1 MERELWSIISGAIT
15 DVSQTRKSA
24 HRFTY
29 DVALIARVYLWSVL
43 HDRPVNWACRR
54 SSWSLAT
61 GPSRLPNQSTM
72 SRRLPTEAMQEFL
85 QALGRRLSGD
95 RYSGLVKMIDG
106 KPMPIARHSQD
117 RDATF
122 GRGAG
127 GLDKGYKLHA
137 LWGRGNMPLA
147 WSVKPM
153 NVHEKVM
160 AAELFCQLRDGGYIL
175 ADANYEASHLH
186 ELAASHNHQLLS
198 PRQHPG
204 SSLGHRRHS
213 QHRLRAI
220 QLLEG
225 PSRFGQQLYQLR
237 REIEGRFSG
246 LTSFGGGLV
255 CLPPW
260 VRHLHRVERFVHAKL
275 LINAARIIRL
285 KNQRGKQLH
294 A

>member
-72 SRRLPTEAMQEFL
+72 SRRLPSEAIQEFL
-85 QALGRRLSGD
+85 HALGRRLSGD
-95 RYSGLVKMIDG
+95 RYSGLIKMIDG
-106 KPMPIARHSQD
+106 KPMPISRHSQD

-147 WSVKPM
+147 
-153 NVHEKVM
+153 
-160 AAELFCQLRDGGYIL
+160 
-175 ADANYEASHLH
+175 
-186 ELAASHNHQLLS
+186 
-198 PRQHPG
+198 
-204 SSLGHRRHS
+204 
-213 QHRLRAI
+213 
-220 QLLEG
+220 
-225 PSRFGQQLYQLR
+225 
-237 REIEGRFSG
+237 
-246 LTSFGGGLV
+246 
-255 CLPPW
+255 
-260 VRHLHRVERFVHAKL
+260 
-275 LINAARIIRL
+275 
-285 KNQRGKQLH
+285 
-294 A
+294 

>member
-15 DVSQTRKSA
+15 DVSQTRKSG

-29 DVALIARVYLWSVL
+29 DTALIVRVYLWSVL

-54 SSWSLAT
+54 GSWSIAT
-61 GPSRLPNQSTM
+61 RPSWLPGQSTM
-72 SRRLPTEAMQEFL
+72 SRRLRSKATQEFL
-85 QALGRRLSGD
+85 HALGRRLSGD

-106 KPMPIARHSQD
+106 KPMPISRHSQD

-127 GLDKGYKLHA
+127 GMDKGYKLHA

-147 WSVKPM
+147 WSVRPM
-153 NVHEKVM
+153 NVSEKAM
-160 AAELFCQLRDGGYIL
+160 AAELLCELRDGGYVL
-175 ADANYEASHLH
+175 ADANYETNHLYD
-186 ELAASHNHQLLS
+186 LAAEHNHQLLS
-198 PRQHPG
+198 PRHHPG
-204 SSLGHRRHS
+204 TNLGHRRHS
-213 QHRLRAI
+213 QHRLRGI
-220 QLLEG
+220 ELLEG

-237 REIEGRFSG
+237 RQIEGRFSG

-255 CLPPW
+255 SLPPW
-260 VRHLHRVERFVHAKL
+260 VRHLHRVQQFVHAKL

-285 KNQRGKQLH
+285 KNQRCNQLG